1 MACRQHLL
9 TQTVKEEAIMKAG
22 ELSVDLSVYK
32 GPNRDRMIELCITE
46 LDFKPNC

>member
-1 MACRQHLL
+1 
-9 TQTVKEEAIMKAG
+9 MKAG

-46 LDFKPNC
+46 LDFKLFNLLFTMSQLHF